1 MDRVLK
7 EWSSDPNCVGDTL
20 CPGSTLTNL
29 NQIFEISAQELHQDD
44 MMNTVTGKIQNITQL
59 CVRFA
64 EEIVQNIL
72 NSIDQVPLAIK
83 TFLIDIIAN
92 TKEGD
97 AGVLS
102 LADAYVLTGFFI
114 QKWIAFGFRWCLS
127 QLRQSFKNSMNAT

>member
-1 MDRVLK
+1 MR
-7 EWSSDPNCVGDTL
+7 
-20 CPGSTLTNL
+20 
-29 NQIFEISAQELHQDD
+29 AQDLPQD
-44 MMNTVTGKIQNITQL
+44 NPSVTGKIQNLTQL

-83 TFLIDIIAN
+83 KFLIEIIAN

-114 QKWIAFGFRWCLS
+114 QKWIAFGFR
-127 QLRQSFKNSMNAT
+127 